1 MKGQCVVY
9 ERAARGEERF
19 FLDIA
24 EEVASE
30 IEEPQSWKKR
40 GRSRAHQGGRPY
52 EYEFRPM
59 LIVLML
65 MVYHRKEYREM
76 DAHLRSNPLLLK
88 ELGLERAPSKSSIHS
103 AASRIGIDTL
113 AEVNDAIVDRF
124 KKSLEEL
131 ERSM

>member
-1 MKGQCVVY
+1 MVY
-9 ERAARGEERF
+9 ERATRGEERF

-24 EEVASE
+24 KEVVQE
-30 IEEPQSWKKR
+30 IEEPESWKKR
-40 GRSRAHQGGRPY
+40 KDARKRGGGRPY

-59 LIVLML
+59 LLVLML

-76 DAHLRSNPLLLK
+76 EAHLKSNAHLLG
-88 ELGLERAPSKSSIHS
+88 ELGLRKAPSKSILHS

-113 AEVNDAIVDRF
+113 AEVNDTIVDRF
-124 KKSLEEL
+124 KKILEEL